1 MIDIRKNMK
10 TMTLNKADVSY
21 FYMSFRVT
29 TVKSDQ
35 KSNIN
40 KYCILFCAIS
50 VLFKTIKNMVV
61 VTIATIKKSTMNHLL
76 NGSCL
81 SIYRRETNFEANS
94 WFPFNLYLT
103 EGLNDAYQHYK
114 NVTLC

>member
-10 TMTLNKADVSY
+10 TMALNKADVSC
-21 FYMSFRVT
+21 FYISLRVT

-61 VTIATIKKSTMNHLL
+61 VTIATIINSAMKHVLD
-76 NGSCL
+76 GSCL
-81 SIYRRETNFEANS
+81 SMPRRETNFEANS
-94 WFPFNLYLT
+94 RFLFNLYLT
-103 EGLNDAYQHYK
+103 EGLNEA
-114 NVTLC
+114 

>member
-1 MIDIRKNMK
+1 MIDIRKNMNI
-10 TMTLNKADVSY
+10 MALNKVDVSC
-21 FYMSFRVT
+21 FYISFRVT

-50 VLFKTIKNMVV
+50 VLFTTIKDMVV
-61 VTIATIKKSTMNHLL
+61 VTIATIINNAMKHVL

-81 SIYRRETNFEANS
+81 SMPRRETNFKANS
-94 WFPFNLYLT
+94 PFPFNFYLT
-103 EGLNDAYQHYK
+103 EGLNEA
-114 NVTLC
+114 

>member
-10 TMTLNKADVSY
+10 TMALNKADVSC
-21 FYMSFRVT
+21 FYISFRVT

-50 VLFKTIKNMVV
+50 VLYTTIKNMVV
-61 VTIATIKKSTMNHLL
+61 VTIATIINSAMKQVL

-81 SIYRRETNFEANS
+81 SMPRLETNFEANS
-94 WFPFNLYLT
+94 RFPYNLYLT
-103 EGLNDAYQHYK
+103 EGLNEA
-114 NVTLC
+114 

>member
-1 MIDIRKNMK
+1 MIDFRKNMK
-10 TMTLNKADVSY
+10 TMALNKADVSC
-21 FYMSFRVT
+21 FYISFRVT

-40 KYCILFCAIS
+40 IYCILFCAIS
-50 VLFKTIKNMVV
+50 IHLMTIKNMVV
-61 VTIATIKKSTMNHLL
+61 VAIATIINSTIKHVL

-81 SIYRRETNFEANS
+81 SSPRRETNFEANS

-103 EGLNDAYQHYK
+103 EGLIEA
-114 NVTLC
+114 

>member
-10 TMTLNKADVSY
+10 TMILNKEDVSS
-21 FYMSFRVT
+21 FYISFRVT

-50 VLFKTIKNMVV
+50 VLFTTTKDMVV
-61 VTIATIKKSTMNHLL
+61 VTIATIINSAMKHVL

-81 SIYRRETNFEANS
+81 SMPRRETNFEANS
-94 WFPFNLYLT
+94 RFPYNLYLT
-103 EGLNDAYQHYK
+103 EGLNEA
-114 NVTLC
+114 

>member
-10 TMTLNKADVSY
+10 TMALNKADVSCY
-21 FYMSFRVT
+21 YLFFRVT

-40 KYCILFCAIS
+40 KYYILICAIS
-50 VLFKTIKNMVV
+50 VLYTTIKNMVV
-61 VTIATIKKSTMNHLL
+61 VTIATIINSAMKQVL

-81 SIYRRETNFEANS
+81 SMPRLETNFEANS
-94 WFPFNLYLT
+94 RFPYNLYLT
-103 EGLNDAYQHYK
+103 EGLNEA
-114 NVTLC
+114 

>member
-10 TMTLNKADVSY
+10 TMILNKADVSS
-21 FYMSFRVT
+21 FYISFRVT

-50 VLFKTIKNMVV
+50 VLFTMTKDMVV
-61 VTIATIKKSTMNHLL
+61 VTIATIINSAMKHVL

-81 SIYRRETNFEANS
+81 SMPRRETNFEANS
-94 WFPFNLYLT
+94 RFPFNFYLT
-103 EGLNDAYQHYK
+103 EGLNEA
-114 NVTLC
+114 